1 MVSKQKSRRPAG
13 RNERHSA
20 AWGKRLSVLLLVLV
34 AEVAFAQPRW
44 KSGAD
49 SEGFS
54 RTRLSPELTRMVSR
68 PGTTAANKT
77 VKVIVQYRQRPVAT
91 HFSRMQNL
99 GGRLQTKLHFIKSAS
114 FTIPVSAL
122 AALEADP
129 EVVSVSID
137 HPLNGLDDY
146 TDAAAKVSAAW
157 SAGFDGTGVGVAV
170 IDSGINDNHLDLWDS
185 TQTYS
190 RVVYHQDFTGTPTT
204 DATGAVVWD
213 LYGHGTHAAGIIGG
227 NGYLSDGRFAGV
239 APNVNLIDLRAL
251 DAQGVGTDSNVIAAI
266 QQAIALQNAYNI
278 RVINLSLGRAIP
290 VSYTQ
295 DPLCQAVEA
304 AWR

>member
-146 TDAAAKVSAAW
+146 TDAAAKVSAVNG
-157 SAGFDGTGVGVAV
+157 SRISILVF
-170 IDSGINDNHLDLWDS
+170 GI
-185 TQTYS
+185 
-190 RVVYHQDFTGTPTT
+190 G
-204 DATGAVVWD
+204 
-213 LYGHGTHAAGIIGG
+213 
-227 NGYLSDGRFAGV
+227 
-239 APNVNLIDLRAL
+239 
-251 DAQGVGTDSNVIAAI
+251 
-266 QQAIALQNAYNI
+266 
-278 RVINLSLGRAIP
+278 SLP
-290 VSYTQ
+290 S
-295 DPLCQAVEA
+295 LE
-304 AWR
+304 